1 MDQRYGSDVIVD
13 LLRGFGIEYVAVN
26 PGASYRG
33 LHDSVVNY
41 GENHP
46 EMITCTHEEIAVEIA
61 HGYAKVT
68 GKPMAAIV
76 HDVVGL
82 LHSCMAVYYA
92 HVDRVPLILL
102 GATGPVDRWK
112 RRPYIDWIHSSLVN
126 GNAIRDYVKWDDQP
140 ASHRDFAP
148 SFARA
153 YRIATTEP
161 AGPVYLCYDAGLQE
175 DGLEAKIDVAR
186 YARAARPAPLQ
197 ADPAALARTADL
209 LAAAERPVIL
219 TEFTG
224 RHVEA
229 FRELVG
235 LAEESAAAVIDLDGR
250 LSFPNRHPQA
260 LTHDALAEADLVLA
274 VDVFDLERPL
284 NILDRLTNEKR
295 PRMPEECRVVDLGL
309 AELRTSK
316 WSEDLGQLQPVD
328 LTVTGDTRLALPALR
343 ELLRARPAK
352 AGRAARRVDLARRHD
367 AQWAAWAEE
376 AKTDWGASPMTAP
389 RLASEIWGVIKGED
403 WLLTGADLEG
413 WVFRLWDFDHP
424 GRHIGRSMGTA
435 TQIGTAVGA
444 ALALRGTGRLVVD
457 VQPDGDLLFDPGAL
471 WTVANQR
478 LPMLVVMYNNRA
490 YFNDWEHQLR
500 IAEHR
505 GTDKARANIGMDL
518 SDPAPDFG
526 MLARSLGWY
535 GEGPITDPEQVGP
548 ALRRALDVVKKERR
562 PALVD
567 TIVRQRTPARYR

>member
-1 MDQRYGSDVIVD
+1 MEQRYGSDVIVD
-13 LLRGFGIEYVAVN
+13 LLRGFGIEYVAIN
-26 PGASYRG
+26 PGATYRG
-33 LHDSVVNY
+33 LHDSIVNY

-61 HGYAKVT
+61 HGYARVT

-82 LHSCMAVYYA
+82 LHSCMAIYYA

-186 YARAARPAPLQ
+186 YVHAARPAPLQ
-197 ADPAALARTADL
+197 ADPAALTRVADL
-209 LAAAERPVIL
+209 LAAAERPVIV

-284 NILDRLTNEKR
+284 NILDRLTGEKR
-295 PRMPEECRVVDLGL
+295 PRMPEGCRVVDLGL
-309 AELRTSK
+309 GELRTSK
-316 WSEDLGQLQPVD
+316 WSEDLGALQPVD

-352 AGRAARRVDLARRHD
+352 AGRAARRADLARRHD

-376 AKTDWGASPMTAP
+376 AKEDWGASPMTAP
-389 RLASEIWGVIKGED
+389 RLASEIWSVIKGED
-403 WLLTGADLEG
+403 WILTGADLED

-444 ALALRGTGRLVVD
+444 ALALRGTDRLVVD

-548 ALRRALDVVKKERR
+548 ALRRALDIVKKERR